1 MTPHEYARLTA
12 AEIARKVAAR
22 EVSARDMA
30 ASALAAAQAAE
41 PRIHAFVTLAADTAM
56 LAAAEIDAR
65 LARNESVGPLA
76 GIPVAIKDLVM
87 TRGLRTTFGSR
98 LYADFVPEDDD
109 TVVERLKRAGA
120 VVIGKS
126 NASEFGFGA
135 HGVNL
140 VAEATR
146 NPWDLTKTPGGSSA
160 GSAAAVAAG
169 VCPLAIGSDGGGSIR
184 IPASFCGL
192 FGMKAS
198 MGRVPLWPGCRDE
211 RLPGAS
217 GWESIEHVGPLT
229 RNVADAALMLSVI
242 AGPDPRDRLSL
253 PGGDVDWT
261 AAVRRPPARGLR
273 VAYWPRWPGQPIDSR
288 VRAAVD
294 QAVSDFARAHDF
306 AVEIG
311 DPPDIDIAPAFHAI
325 VAMETDLTGM
335 RRLIAEKGVAVSPA
349 VSALLAKRRPLE
361 AATDAITTRK
371 AWANAIARLMSR
383 FDLILT
389 PTLPVL
395 PFAAEREG
403 PEMIDGVAVGAD
415 AWCPFTFPFNLT
427 GQPAASIPC
436 AVVDGLPVGLQIVGP
451 HLGDPTVLSA
461 AAAFEALRPA
471 PRLEFAFGCA
481 APPWDK
487 LAPKRH
493 P

>member
-1 MTPHEYARLTA
+1 MTTDEYAHLTA
-12 AEIARKVAAR
+12 AEIVRRVAAR
-22 EVSARDMA
+22 ETSAGEVA
-30 ASALAAAQAAE
+30 AAALAAAEAAE
-41 PRIHAFVTLAADTAM
+41 PRLHAFVTLAADAAM
-56 LAAAEIDAR
+56 AAAAEIDAR
-65 LARNESVGPLA
+65 LARNEPVGPLA
-76 GIPVAIKDLVM
+76 GVPVAIKDLLM

-98 LYADFVPEDDD
+98 LYADFIPEDDD
-109 TVVERLKRAGA
+109 IVVERLKRAGA
-120 VVIGKS
+120 IVIGKS

-140 VAEATR
+140 IAEATR

-169 VCPLAIGSDGGGSIR
+169 ICPLAIGSDGGGSIR

-217 GWESIEHVGPLT
+217 GWESIEHIGPLT

-253 PGGDVDWT
+253 PGGDVDWRT
-261 AAVRRPPARGLR
+261 AARTPLARGLR
-273 VAYWPRWPGQPIDSR
+273 AAYWPRWPGQPIDPR
-288 VRAAVD
+288 IRTAVD
-294 QAVSDFARAHDF
+294 QAVSDFAEAYDF
-306 AVEIG
+306 DVTIG
-311 DPPDIDIAPAFHAI
+311 DPPDIDVASAFQTI
-325 VAMETDLTGM
+325 IAMETDLTGM
-335 RRLIAEKGVAVSPA
+335 RRLIAEKGAPVSPA
-349 VSALLAKRRPLE
+349 VSALLAKRLPLE

-389 PTLPVL
+389 PTLSVL
-395 PFAAEREG
+395 PFAADREG
-403 PEMIDGVAVGAD
+403 PDTIDGVAVGPD
-415 AWCPFTFPFNLT
+415 AWSPFMAPFNLT
-427 GQPAASIPC
+427 GQPAASVPC

-451 HLGDPTVLSA
+451 HLGDAIVLSA
-461 AAAFEALRPA
+461 AAAFEALRPP
-471 PRLEFAFGCA
+471 PRPDFSL
-481 APPWDK
+481 
-487 LAPKRH
+487 
-493 P
+493 